1 MLKSRDYK
9 QKCYRYE
16 SMGAVTFSIDLSL
29 VNCLQ
34 QSLPL
39 VAFVETGTF
48 EGDSIEQVK
57 TLFEEIYSIELS
69 ETYYAKILEKFKKY
83 NNIKLYQ
90 GSSEKWLHHLHHQLK
105 NKSTLYWLDA
115 HWCVASDTAGV
126 ESQCPLLKELEAI
139 DYLNSDSIVIID
151 DARLFLCPP
160 PEPHEISQWPSF
172 DEIIKT
178 LYRLSSLHSLIVVND
193 VIIYYPQK
201 IDQQIKN
208 YAYFHGI
215 DWLVAYYKSERYD
228 QILQELEEKEQQIQG
243 LDKALR
249 NILQESEEKEKQIH
263 LLAMSAQDRLK
274 IIEELDRE
282 LTKIK
287 GIQG

>member
-1 MLKSRDYK
+1 M
-9 QKCYRYE
+9 
-16 SMGAVTFSIDLSL
+16 
-29 VNCLQ
+29 
-34 QSLPL
+34 
-39 VAFVETGTF
+39 
-48 EGDSIEQVK
+48 
-57 TLFEEIYSIELS
+57 
-69 ETYYAKILEKFKKY
+69 
-83 NNIKLYQ
+83 
-90 GSSEKWLHHLHHQLK
+90 
-105 NKSTLYWLDA
+105 
-115 HWCVASDTAGV
+115 
-126 ESQCPLLKELEAI
+126 
-139 DYLNSDSIVIID
+139 
-151 DARLFLCPP
+151 
-160 PEPHEISQWPSF
+160 
-172 DEIIKT
+172 
-178 LYRLSSLHSLIVVND
+178 
-193 VIIYYPQK
+193 IIYYPQK